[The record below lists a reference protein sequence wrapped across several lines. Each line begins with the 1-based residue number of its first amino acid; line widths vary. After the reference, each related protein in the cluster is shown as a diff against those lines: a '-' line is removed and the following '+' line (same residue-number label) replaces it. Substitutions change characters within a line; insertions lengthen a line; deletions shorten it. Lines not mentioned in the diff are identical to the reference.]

1 MSKGDSKF
9 EIRALSL
16 QPVALRELHKSNSS
30 LFFFFWI
37 MFYLRDV
44 NVGLSFR
51 SFFALRNFFEG
62 SLGLLFAHCREI

>member
-9 EIRALSL
+9 EIRTLSL
-16 QPVALRELHKSNSS
+16 RPVALRKLHKSNSS

-37 MFYLRDV
+37 MFYLRDF
-44 NVGLSFR
+44 NGGLTFR

-62 SLGLLFAHCREI
+62 SFGLLFAHCHEI